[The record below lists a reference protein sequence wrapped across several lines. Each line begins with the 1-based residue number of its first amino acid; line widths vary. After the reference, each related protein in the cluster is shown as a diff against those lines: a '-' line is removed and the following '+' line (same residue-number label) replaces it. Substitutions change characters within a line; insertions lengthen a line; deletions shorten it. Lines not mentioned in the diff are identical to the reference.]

1 MIGDLLKMQQA
12 VREAGLDAWLLFDFR
27 GSNYLAWSMLHLPPE
42 THSTRRWMVAIPAH
56 GEPIKIVHR
65 MEQYPLA
72 SVKGKQI
79 IYDTHESWAEAVSSV
94 AKSGS
99 TVAMEY
105 SPMGAL
111 PVVSTVDAGTI
122 ELIRSFGA
130 TVVSSADLLQ
140 QFTAVLTEEQLAT
153 TAVTAGQLK
162 ASVMEAFKFIRDRVN
177 ASSDGVTE
185 YDVQQHLVKTLEDK
199 GLAMDHPPI
208 VAIGVNAA
216 NPHYAP
222 TYAETSMIK
231 KDMVVLIDAW
241 AKRNSPGAVYAD
253 ITWVGYTGSAVPV
266 DIDASFKV
274 IAAARD
280 AAIDLVKTRFAGGE
294 PVMGCEVD
302 RACRDVVEQAGLGS
316 AFIHRTGHNI
326 STEVH
331 GSGANMDDFETHDT
345 RKIVRGTTFSIEP
358 GVYFPDSLGLR
369 TEIDVVI
376 GHDGTVTIPSEPIQH
391 TILPLLSDTW
401 TG

>member
-1 MIGDLLKMQQA
+1 MNTDLLKMQRA
-12 VREAGLDAWLLFDFR
+12 VREAGLDAWLLYDFR
-27 GSNYLAWSMLHLPPE
+27 GSNFLAWSMLHLPLE
-42 THSTRRWMVAIPAH
+42 THSTRRWMICIPAQ
-56 GEPIKIVHR
+56 GEPSKIVHR

-72 SVKGKQI
+72 GVKAKQL
-79 IYDTHESWAEAVSSV
+79 IYDTHESWAEAVASV
-94 AKSGS
+94 AKSGT

-122 ELIRSFGA
+122 ELVRAGGA
-130 TVVSSADLLQ
+130 KVVSSADLLQ
-140 QFTAVLTEEQLAT
+140 QFTAVLTEEQIAT
-153 TAVTAGQLK
+153 TAITAGQLK
-162 ASVMEAFKFIRDRVN
+162 ASVTDAFKFIRDRVKSN
-177 ASSDGVTE
+177 DDGVSE

-222 TYAETSMIK
+222 SYTKTSMIQ
-231 KDMVVLIDAW
+231 KDMVVVIDAW

-253 ITWVGYTGSAVPV
+253 ITWVGYTGATVPTDV
-266 DIDASFKV
+266 DASFKV

-280 AAIDLVKTRFAGGE
+280 AAIDLVKSRFAADE

-302 RACRDVVEQAGLGS
+302 RVCRDVVENAGLGA

-331 GSGANMDDFETHDT
+331 GPGANMDDFETHDT
-345 RKIVRGTTFSIEP
+345 RKILRGTTFSIEP

-369 TEIDVVI
+369 TEIDLVI

-391 TILPLLSDTW
+391 SILPLLSDTW
-401 TG
+401 PG